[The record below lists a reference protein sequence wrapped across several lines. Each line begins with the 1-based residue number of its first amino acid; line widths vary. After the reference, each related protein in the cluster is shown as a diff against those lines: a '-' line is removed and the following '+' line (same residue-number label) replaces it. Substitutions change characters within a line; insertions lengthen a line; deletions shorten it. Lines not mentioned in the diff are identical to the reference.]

1 MLNDLFEIY
10 IREKQILENRAS
22 RTIENYRLAFR
33 RYQLALKD
41 KTDELPT
48 EGALKVYVVA
58 MRESKLAP
66 TTCNISIR
74 AFNAFLSW
82 LQENHHIPSR
92 LRIKQLK
99 EEKRSIK
106 SYSDDEI
113 NRVLSYKPRDFYEWR
128 LYAIICTLIDTGA
141 RIDEVLGLRRDRVD
155 FDNLLLT
162 IKGKGDKERIV
173 PFSPELL
180 KTLYRYGQK
189 NTYSNV
195 WFFTTTRGSRLT
207 YQNVA
212 KEWRKLCGEIRIAY
226 RSFHK
231 LRHNFGLNFI
241 RQGGDISELRRLL
254 GHSSIT
260 TTQLYINL
268 QTEDLKK
275 AHARTSI
282 LSRLK

>member
-1 MLNDLFEIY
+1 MLQDLFEIY
-10 IREKQILENRAS
+10 VKERQVINNLAT
-22 RTIENYRLAFR
+22 RTIECYRLAFR

-41 KTDELPT
+41 KAEELPT
-48 EGALKVYVVA
+48 EGSLKVYVVA
-58 MRESKLAP
+58 MRESELAP

-82 LQENHHIPSR
+82 LQENHQIPAR

-106 SYSDDEI
+106 SYSDEEI
-113 NRVLSYKPRDFYEWR
+113 NRILSYKPRDFYGWR

-180 KTLYRYGQK
+180 KTLYRYDRK
-189 NTYSNV
+189 NTHSNV
-195 WFFTTTRGSRLT
+195 WFFTTTTGSRLT
-207 YQNVA
+207 YQNFA
-212 KEWRKLCGEIRIAY
+212 KEWHRFCKAVRIEY

-241 RQGGDISELRRLL
+241 RQGGDISELRRLM

-268 QTEDLKK
+268 QTEDLKR
-275 AHARTSI
+275 AHAKTSI